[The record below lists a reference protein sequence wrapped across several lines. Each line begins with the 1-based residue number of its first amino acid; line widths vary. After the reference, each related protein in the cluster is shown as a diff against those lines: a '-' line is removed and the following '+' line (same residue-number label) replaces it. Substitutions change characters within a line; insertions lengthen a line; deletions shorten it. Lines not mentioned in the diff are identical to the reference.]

1 MLPID
6 VWFYGLSPF
15 HMSDNFVRCV
25 ISQLYVA
32 NSGTGGV
39 ILLTR
44 SIIDWM
50 IISLMCFHHFVGPD
64 FSLAS

>member
-6 VWFYGLSPF
+6 VWFYGLSPC
-15 HMSDNFVRCV
+15 HMSDDFVRCV

-32 NSGTGGV
+32 NGGTGCV

-44 SIIDWM
+44 SIIDCM
-50 IISLMCFHHFVGPD
+50 IISLMCSHHFVGPD